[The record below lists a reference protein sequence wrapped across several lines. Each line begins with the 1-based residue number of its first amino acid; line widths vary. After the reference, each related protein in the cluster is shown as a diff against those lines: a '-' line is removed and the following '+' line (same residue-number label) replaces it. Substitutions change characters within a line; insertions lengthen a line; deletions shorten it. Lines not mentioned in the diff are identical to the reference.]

1 MNNVHAS
8 LSDSLTREVYLLENV
23 AIQGRKTELRQLLK
37 LLNLAKTGQPKAALI
52 SGDEGIGKTA
62 LLKAFVKLVRDGVY
76 CRVIDLGQMRFNSPE
91 KLYIAIINT
100 LRQEADQILDEALL
114 AVNELTHELDLHWE
128 RSDLIRAVSLVKLQE
143 SIGGKEAVNQEQL
156 LKAIRSQ
163 VPAIKR
169 LKLSV
174 NDKVEKLVDLLMN
187 PWVTV
192 ATSLHHPTLEAIQDA
207 IRICER
213 LEAGETSEDIYGPSV
228 TVEQVLQS
236 QPQNAAP
243 LNNKTSSLTGSS
255 PANISSAIDT
265 RAKEKNQASINRALD
280 DIPFEPEL
288 FSVEGI
294 VSAPRPVARKE
305 SASIEDSENS
315 SYEGGNSDES
325 PHQQASITPE
335 VVSTPQTQLR
345 KNDDSSPSP
354 SSSSLSALQYSLS
367 NPTPKQSFHKLI
379 KPLIDVFDYINKT
392 INTVDTGLLIVL
404 DEWDRLCLLDA
415 SMEERNAV
423 KDFYIE
429 WLTQL
434 TERKNSHLM
443 LAMTVRTSGESY
455 SLGGTIYNQFRTK
468 LLLDPLNESTC
479 RKWNKSVFKN
489 VSIDDS
495 VQEKIYLLSEGSPY
509 WQLKIYNHMLERV
522 QSNQIT
528 VVDEA
533 FFEKLGIDCAASILE
548 LSFTRLKLMFLNNE
562 EVFLKAIAALIN
574 HFGEKPFTATQ
585 AILELS
591 TSQNFK
597 ESFVFEVLR
606 TLFWHDFLR
615 QEESSNGKSSSKD
628 PHYYITSRQDLSF
641 LKSKTEAVETEIST
655 SEKLVYLKRIIP
667 LSIKSGDLNRE
678 KTMEILTLGEAMD
691 HPEIV
696 TFLEELFLEAL
707 QDERSVVRV
716 TALNNIALID
726 SPRARNALFSS
737 MQDSEE
743 MVREYAANNL
753 EALCDRELARKNGSP
768 ALAEQIIDVMIEC
781 LDDDSDQ
788 VRSRIYAVLSKC
800 HSHRDLSTVFIKGLT
815 DSSPVVRLISTR
827 TLAEIPVESAQVFSA
842 LLSAVTDSNPDI
854 RRYACL
860 GLQKYPISEA
870 IEAIMRLLKSDENS
884 SIRALSA
891 DCLSRME
898 DSRAFPALVS
908 ALRNEEN
915 IEDVKLAVVRAL
927 GKRHDPRTEAVLIEA
942 LMQADSDAMP
952 VFVWASVRSLGQVG
966 GSPRS
971 VELLRELRNRAENP
985 IIVSAIDMAQH
996 KIKDRLMEL
1005 DERKQ
1010 QMAQEPSVMVM
1021 LSAIQEDV
1029 PTLEEDALPL

>member
-62 LLKAFVKLVRDGVY
+62 LLKTFVKLVRDGVY
-76 CRVIDLGQMRFNSPE
+76 CRVIDLGQMRFNTPE
-91 KLYIAIINT
+91 KLYIAIIST

-192 ATSLHHPTLEAIQDA
+192 ATSLHHPTIETIQDA

-228 TVEQVLQS
+228 TVEQLLQS
-236 QPQNAAP
+236 PSQTETNSTTAP
-243 LNNKTSSLTGSS
+243 HQAGSLLTTHTGSVD
-255 PANISSAIDT
+255 AL
-265 RAKEKNQASINRALD
+265 RAKEKNQATINRALD
-280 DIPFEPEL
+280 DIPFEADL
-288 FSVEGI
+288 FAVEGI
-294 VSAPRPVARKE
+294 VSAPRPITRKE
-305 SASIEDSENS
+305 SDSAEDSENS
-315 SYEGGNSDES
+315 SYEGASGDES
-325 PHQQASITPE
+325 AQQASITPE
-335 VVSTPQTQLR
+335 VVNTPQTLSR
-345 KNDDSSPSP
+345 KNDDSSSSTGSP
-354 SSSSLSALQYSLS
+354 SLSSLQYSLS
-367 NPTPKQSFHKLI
+367 NPTPKQSSHKLI

-404 DEWDRLCLLDA
+404 DEWDRLCFLDA

-423 KDFYIE
+423 KDFYID

-479 RKWNKSVFKN
+479 RKWNKTVFKN
-489 VSIDDS
+489 VTIDDS

-509 WQLKIYNHMLERV
+509 WQLKIYNYMLERV

-533 FFEKLGIDCAASILE
+533 FFEKLGIDRAASILE

-606 TLFWHDFLR
+606 ALFWHDFLR
-615 QEESSNGKSSSKD
+615 QEESSNGKSGNKD
-628 PHYYITSRQDLSF
+628 PHYTITSRQDLNF

-655 SEKLVYLKRIIP
+655 SEKLIYLKRIIP

-726 SPRARNALFSS
+726 SPRARNALFTS
-737 MQDSEE
+737 MHDTEE

-753 EALCDRELARKNGSP
+753 EALCDRELTRKNGSP

-800 HSHRDLSTVFIKGLT
+800 HNHRDLCTVFIKGLT
-815 DSSPVVRLISTR
+815 DSSPAVRLISTR

-842 LLSAVTDSNPDI
+842 LLSAVNDSNPDI

-942 LMQADSDAMP
+942 LMQADSEAMP

-971 VELLRELRNRAENP
+971 IELLRELRNRADNP
-985 IIVSAIDMAQH
+985 IILSAIDMAQH
-996 KIKDRLMEL
+996 KIKGRLMEL

>member
-1 MNNVHAS
+1 LNNVHAS

-213 LEAGETSEDIYGPSV
+213 LEAGETCEDIYGPSV

-236 QPQNAAP
+236 QSQNETS
-243 LNNKTSSLTGSS
+243 LNDRTSSLSGSS
-255 PANISSAIDT
+255 SANKNSTLDS
-265 RAKEKNQASINRALD
+265 RAREKNQASINRALD

-294 VSAPRPVARKE
+294 VSAPRPVTRRE
-305 SASIEDSENS
+305 SSSAEDSSESNS
-315 SYEGGNSDES
+315 FEGSDSDES
-325 PHQQASITPE
+325 VQQASITPE
-335 VVSTPQTQLR
+335 VVSTPQTQSR
-345 KNDDSSPSP
+345 KNDDISPTP
-354 SSSSLSALQYSLS
+354 STSLSALQYSLS
-367 NPTPKQSFHKLI
+367 NPTPKQSAHKLI

-489 VSIDDS
+489 VTVDDS

-574 HFGEKPFTATQ
+574 HFGERPFTATQ

-615 QEESSNGKSSSKD
+615 QEDGSNGKSGSKD

-726 SPRARNALFSS
+726 SPRARNALFTS
-737 MQDSEE
+737 MHDSEE

-815 DSSPVVRLISTR
+815 DSSPAVRLISTR

-842 LLSAVTDSNPDI
+842 LLSAVNDSNPDI

-966 GSPRS
+966 GRPRS
-971 VELLRELRNRAENP
+971 IELLRELRNRADNP

-996 KIKDRLMEL
+996 KIKGRLMEL